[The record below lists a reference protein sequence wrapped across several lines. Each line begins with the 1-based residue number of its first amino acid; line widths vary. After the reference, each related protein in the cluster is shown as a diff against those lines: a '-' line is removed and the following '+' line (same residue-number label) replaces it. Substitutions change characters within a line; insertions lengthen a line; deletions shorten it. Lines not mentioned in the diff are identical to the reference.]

1 MQCDSSAVNPSVI
14 ITSACRGLAACV
26 LQLPG
31 NAVMRHGVT
40 RSGIRGLVLLALL
53 LSSTGEA
60 RAQDG
65 LRVVPLVRDDQ
76 VLVSFNLSDGFTDEV
91 RAAIQSGLKT
101 SFTYVV
107 DLRLDVPGWV
117 DRTIGNATATSSVE
131 FDNLTRRYD
140 LVRSVDGRVVE
151 SRQTEDE
158 AVVRQWMTAMRQL
171 PLFRTSLLE
180 ANREYYVTVRATAR
194 PSNGSILWPFGSSA
208 SAQAK
213 FTFIR

>member
-1 MQCDSSAVNPSVI
+1 
-14 ITSACRGLAACV
+14 
-26 LQLPG
+26 
-31 NAVMRHGVT
+31 MRYGFT
-40 RSGIRGLVLLALL
+40 RSSISGLTVGLLL
-53 LSSTGEA
+53 LSSSGVA
-60 RAQDG
+60 LAQEG
-65 LRVVPLVRDDQ
+65 LRVVPLVREDQ
-76 VLVSFNLSDGFTDEV
+76 VLVTFNLTDGFTDEV

-117 DRTIGNATATSSVE
+117 DRTIGSATAASSVE

-140 LVRSVDGRVVE
+140 LVRTVDGRVIE
-151 SRQTEDE
+151 SAQTEDE
-158 AVVRQWMTAMRQL
+158 AVVRQWMTSLRQL
-171 PLFRTSLLE
+171 PLFRTRVLE

-213 FTFIR
+213 FTFVR

>member
-1 MQCDSSAVNPSVI
+1 
-14 ITSACRGLAACV
+14 
-26 LQLPG
+26 
-31 NAVMRHGVT
+31 MRYGFT
-40 RSGIRGLVLLALL
+40 RSSISGLTVGLL
-53 LSSTGEA
+53 LLGSSGVA
-60 RAQDG
+60 LAQEG
-65 LRVVPLVRDDQ
+65 LRVVPLVREDQ
-76 VLVSFNLSDGFTDEV
+76 VLVTFNLTDGFTDEV

-117 DRTIGNATATSSVE
+117 DRTIGSATAASSVE

-140 LVRSVDGRVVE
+140 LVRTVDGRAIE
-151 SRQTEDE
+151 SAQTEDE
-158 AVVRQWMTAMRQL
+158 AVVRQWMTSLRQL
-171 PLFRTSLLE
+171 PLFRTRLLE

-213 FTFIR
+213 FTFVR

>member
-1 MQCDSSAVNPSVI
+1 MDHAAIQSDSESDGAASRCLGGSTGLRRLRRFV
-14 ITSACRGLAACV
+14 RLGLAC
-26 LQLPG
+26 
-31 NAVMRHGVT
+31 AVMAPAVA
-40 RSGIRGLVLLALL
+40 S
-53 LSSTGEA
+53 
-60 RAQDG
+60 AQDG
-65 LRVVPLVRDDQ
+65 LRVVPLVRQDH
-76 VLVSFNLSDGFTDEV
+76 VVVSFNLTDGFTEEV

-101 SFTYVV
+101 TFTYAV

-117 DRTIGNATATSSVE
+117 DRTIGTATATSSVE

-140 LVRSVDGRVVE
+140 LVRMVDGRTLD
-151 SRQTEDE
+151 SLQTEE
-158 AVVRQWMTAMRQL
+158 ESAVRQWMTALRQL

-180 ANREYYVTVRATAR
+180 PNREYYVTVRATAR

>member
-1 MQCDSSAVNPSVI
+1 
-14 ITSACRGLAACV
+14 
-26 LQLPG
+26 
-31 NAVMRHGVT
+31 MRYGFT
-40 RSGIRGLVLLALL
+40 RSSISGLTVGLL
-53 LSSTGEA
+53 LLGSSGVA
-60 RAQDG
+60 LAQEG
-65 LRVVPLVRDDQ
+65 LRVVPLVREDQ
-76 VLVSFNLSDGFTDEV
+76 VLVTFNLTDGFTDEV

-117 DRTIGNATATSSVE
+117 DRTIGSATAASSVE

-140 LVRSVDGRVVE
+140 LVRTVDGRLIE
-151 SRQTEDE
+151 SAQTEDE
-158 AVVRQWMTAMRQL
+158 AVVRQWMTSLRQL
-171 PLFRTSLLE
+171 PLFRTRLLE

-213 FTFIR
+213 FTFVR